1 MRGMLGAYYS
11 HSPSGRTLLGCCP
24 TGGPTLLEHH
34 AQSPRLAYAGREAE
48 LKPIPALYKYMN
60 IRARRAALLRPM
72 LPPQGGHINRNSAV
86 PHHAKEH
93 AKDLGSPAVG
103 KRGPP
108 PQRGPSEVGTKVR
121 ARRRQN
127 QKLVCI
133 YGKRVALRKNSG
145 GRLPHG
151 RGLIYG
157 AI

>member
-72 LPPQGGHINRNSAV
+72 LPPQGGRINRNSAC
-86 PHHAKEH
+86 PPCPKRLKRQAS
-93 AKDLGSPAVG
+93 ASGAASANAPSPRRSRWPQQCLLT
-103 KRGPP
+103 KRTRLATLRDAQPLSSTETA
-108 PQRGPSEVGTKVR
+108 PSMM
-121 ARRRQN
+121 
-127 QKLVCI
+127 
-133 YGKRVALRKNSG
+133 
-145 GRLPHG
+145 
-151 RGLIYG
+151 
-157 AI
+157 